1 MAATKTKL
9 ANPNA
14 KLGWVHWSDGLQTAE
29 IEGGDEIGV
38 MGGRTKVRLRFR
50 QGKQIVVGR
59 LESISSNRIYPNV
72 KAARAAV
79 TKKLKAEIRETQR
92 QIKAVERFVPRQV
105 R

>member
-1 MAATKTKL
+1 MAAVKTKL

-14 KLGWVHWSDGLQTAE
+14 KLGWVHWSDGLQTVE

-38 MGGRTKVRLRFR
+38 MGGRTKVRRRFR

-59 LESISSNRIYPNV
+59 LEQFSSHRVYPNV
-72 KAARAAV
+72 KVAKAAV
-79 TKKLKAEIRETQR
+79 TKKLTAEIRETQR
-92 QIKAVERFVPRQV
+92 VIKAVQRFVPGHV